1 MCFTPPVPPVAEY
14 NSIYSTHNYVA
25 PIYTLLLPI
34 IFNVP
39 LLLFFPKHVLDKRL
53 FKKKLNQ
60 LLLDLNCLKGI
71 FLVTF
76 INYFWFNIQ

>member
-1 MCFTPPVPPVAEY
+1 MCFTPPAPPVAEY

-39 LLLFFPKHVLDKRL
+39 LLLFFPEHVPDKRL
-53 FKKKLNQ
+53 F
-60 LLLDLNCLKGI
+60 
-71 FLVTF
+71 
-76 INYFWFNIQ
+76 

>member
-25 PIYTLLLPI
+25 PIYTLLLPV

-53 FKKKLNQ
+53 F
-60 LLLDLNCLKGI
+60 
-71 FLVTF
+71 
-76 INYFWFNIQ
+76 